1 MFGFLKKKMPWASKL
16 SEHTID
22 ANVAIEVVTNK
33 YEVTSGAVSQGAIPD
48 VAEDKGL
55 TLAQLQE
62 DNQIQ
67 LAIVAQLREQLETII
82 LSNQELKAQVD
93 SLQSVN
99 KKNQKDLEKKELDYK
114 SKVQKLEEEK
124 NQSAQKLKLTEVE
137 KIKEIQEIINSS
149 QDKNESLTKKNNI
162 LIIDKLNL
170 SKKNEELIAEN
181 NKLKVAIEGMQSD
194 YDSSAKAK
202 IALLENDLQKIT
214 KEADSLRGDL
224 SENKKESDLLLS
236 QMLVIQEELVE
247 YFDEMHR
254 YENLYLTYK
263 SRWDRLD
270 ERNPSYVDY
279 EVLELVG
286 FDNSSDTPFVTL
298 CLKDFAQGE
307 FAISDFLFQ
316 VIVEEGN
323 PGVSLMTK
331 EGGKLMAHP
340 IVVPKLVLNDPKR
353 RQDYLGISNSQY
365 RQFSAAILMLTQL
378 ESSQWLGRDFINEI
392 DLPFWRPFIR
402 QLIQQWTSLPN
413 VIRFDV
419 IKLKRELINQD
430 YEHLWLEIYGLSY
443 GKRNWKKFEIRLSAA
458 SVEQDNFS
466 DYPKYEIPL
475 IDGKF
480 KPFDSWFA
488 ESHDDWGPKFEMR
501 FAVKKNQFD
510 LATFRKLSDG
520 DRDFLIRLIYLVPS
534 ALLELKNQSVA
545 INRSWETWIEFSKLA
560 PQLIENLQKEQKTTS
575 DKAKE
580 GQIIEQKKISS
591 GSQKNRNEKIIQVS
605 SGVRKKVSSKRKS

>member
-1 MFGFLKKKMPWASKL
+1 MFSFLKQKMPWVSKASEDTL
-16 SEHTID
+16 ET
-22 ANVAIEVVTNK
+22 ANVGDGLAMNQSDAIMDAA
-33 YEVTSGAVSQGAIPD
+33 SQDPIADVSEKKI
-48 VAEDKGL
+48 L

-67 LAIVAQLREQLETII
+67 LALVAQLKEQLESIS
-82 LSNQELKAQVD
+82 LREQELKVQVD

-99 KKNQKDLEKKELDYK
+99 QKNLEKKELDYK
-114 SKVQKLEEEK
+114 LKVQKLEEEK
-124 NQSAQKLKLTEVE
+124 NQLDQKLKLTEVE

-149 QDKNESLTKKNNI
+149 QDKKESLEKKNNI
-162 LIIDKLNL
+162 LIIDKLNF

-194 YDSSAKAK
+194 YDSSTKAR
-202 IALLENDLQKIT
+202 IAFLEKDLQKIT
-214 KEADSLRGDL
+214 KEADSLRSDL

-236 QMLVIQEELVE
+236 QMLAIQEELVE

-254 YENLYLTYK
+254 YESLYLTYK

-270 ERNPSYVDY
+270 ERSPNYIDY

-316 VIVEEGN
+316 VIVEEGS
-323 PGVSLMTK
+323 PGISLMTK
-331 EGGKLMAHP
+331 EGGKLIARP
-340 IVVPKLVLNDPKR
+340 IVVPKLVFNDPKR

-378 ESSQWLGRDFINEI
+378 ENSQWLGRDFINEI

-413 VIRFDV
+413 IIRFDV

-458 SVEQDNFS
+458 SVEQGNFS

-501 FAVKKNQFD
+501 FAVKQNQFD

-534 ALLELKNQSVA
+534 ALLVLKNQSVA

-580 GQIIEQKKISS
+580 GEIIEQVRISS
-591 GSQKNRNEKIIQVS
+591 GSKKNRNEKIIQVS

>member
-1 MFGFLKKKMPWASKL
+1 MFSFLKQKMPWVSKASEDTL
-16 SEHTID
+16 ET
-22 ANVAIEVVTNK
+22 ANVGDGLAMNQSDAIMDAA
-33 YEVTSGAVSQGAIPD
+33 SQDPIADVSEKKI
-48 VAEDKGL
+48 L

-67 LAIVAQLREQLETII
+67 LALVAQLKEQLESIS
-82 LSNQELKAQVD
+82 LREQELKVQVD

-99 KKNQKDLEKKELDYK
+99 QKNLEKKELDYK
-114 SKVQKLEEEK
+114 LKVQKLEEEK
-124 NQSAQKLKLTEVE
+124 NQLDQKLKLTEVE

-149 QDKNESLTKKNNI
+149 QDKKESLEKKNNI
-162 LIIDKLNL
+162 LIIDKLNF

-194 YDSSAKAK
+194 YDSSTKAR
-202 IALLENDLQKIT
+202 IAFLEKDLQKIT
-214 KEADSLRGDL
+214 KEADSLRSDL

-236 QMLVIQEELVE
+236 QMLAIQEELVE

-254 YENLYLTYK
+254 YESLYLTYK

-270 ERNPSYVDY
+270 ERSPNYIDY

-316 VIVEEGN
+316 VIVEEGS
-323 PGVSLMTK
+323 PGISLMTK
-331 EGGKLMAHP
+331 EGGKLIARP
-340 IVVPKLVLNDPKR
+340 IVVPKLVFNDPKR

-378 ESSQWLGRDFINEI
+378 ENSQWLGRDFINEI

-413 VIRFDV
+413 IIRFDV

-458 SVEQDNFS
+458 SVEQGNFS

-501 FAVKKNQFD
+501 FAVKQNQFD

-534 ALLELKNQSVA
+534 ALLVLKNQSVA

-560 PQLIENLQKEQKTTS
+560 PQLIENLKKEQKTTS

-580 GQIIEQKKISS
+580 GEIIEQVRISS
-591 GSQKNRNEKIIQVS
+591 GSKKNRNEKIIQVS